1 MIKTAKELAQAAENV
16 AKNYKTLYV
25 MGCFGAPMNAKNKV
39 RYCDNH
45 RYNRQ
50 AERQAMIK
58 AATDSTFGF
67 DCVCLIKGLLWGWNG
82 NKGAVYGGAGYN
94 INNVPDIDCD
104 AMFRACKEQSTDFS
118 NIEVGE
124 AVWMDGHIG
133 IYIGNGLAVEC
144 SPKWKNGVQIT
155 ACNRD
160 VSGYNRRNWTKHG
173 KLPYVTYEGKAAAET
188 PQSASRKQ
196 TLVVLD
202 ILSKGDKGAQVKT
215 LQRLLNANGCSVG
228 IWGIDG
234 SFGAATEKAVK
245 AYQKKKGL
253 VVDGCVGSATWSALL
268 K

>member
-1 MIKTAKELAQAAENV
+1 
-16 AKNYKTLYV
+16 
-25 MGCFGAPMNAKNKV
+25 
-39 RYCDNH
+39 
-45 RYNRQ
+45 
-50 AERQAMIK
+50 MIK

-82 NKGAVYGGAGYN
+82 NRGAVYGGAGYN
-94 INNVPDIDCD
+94 INGVPDIDCNG
-104 AMFRACKEQSTDFS
+104 MFQACSEQSTDFS
-118 NIEVGE
+118 KIAIGE

-133 IYIGNGLAVEC
+133 IYIGNGLAVEA

-173 KLPYVTYEGKAAAET
+173 KLPYVTYEAAEGA
-188 PQSASRKQ
+188 QSATVKVE
-196 TLVVLD
+196 LE
-202 ILSKGDKGAQVKT
+202 ILKRGATGAQVKT
-215 LQRLLNANGCSVG
+215 LQRLLSAFGISIG

-234 SFGAATEKAVK
+234 SFGAATEKAVI

-253 VVDGCVGSATWSALL
+253 AQDGIVGAATWGALL